1 MHASE
6 IGILHS
12 GFVYS
17 IIRVYIYIYIRVYIY
32 TQLEGE
38 QTCSFSFG
46 DSIYLTNAVP
56 GNRSIVAQVDSWLC
70 RTQMDYHP
78 EAARGI
84 RCMKSDRFTKRI
96 NKDTIAKLEY
106 LDVRAHHF
114 PWKTTS

>member
-17 IIRVYIYIYIRVYIY
+17 IIRVYIYIYLYI
-32 TQLEGE
+32 QLEGE

-84 RCMKSDRFTKRI
+84 RCVKSDRFTKRI
-96 NKDTIAKLEY
+96 NKDTDAKLEY